1 MDRCT
6 HPPTYRYSTERKREF
21 LCLRKH
27 EFHEFHEP
35 KVAQVNLR
43 AGCFFFA
50 NRIRITRITVRGLL
64 LLARPSVREI
74 RVL

>member
-21 LCLRKH
+21 LCLREH

-43 AGCFFFA
+43 AGCFF
-50 NRIRITRITVRGLL
+50 LL
-64 LLARPSVREI
+64 IAFE
-74 RVL
+74 